1 MRQMLPRH
9 VLGNIGGQTMQ
20 IEEKDGIY
28 SMTHQIIGQIV
39 KEEDE
44 YVMNMISDY
53 VKTEQLKG
61 NFVSS
66 KIIPEGQ
73 LRHIINLGLTIFS
86 KQVDYDLHENE
97 LFEQEQYIEFLR
109 KQINEYQKEN
119 QQLKNEIMQIVGGE
133 EE

>member
-1 MRQMLPRH
+1 
-9 VLGNIGGQTMQ
+9 MQ

-44 YVMNMISDY
+44 YIMNMIEDY
-53 VKTEQLKG
+53 VKTEQHKG
-61 NFVSS
+61 KFVSA

-73 LRHIINLGLTIFS
+73 LKHILNLGMMAFA
-86 KQVDYDLHENE
+86 KQVGYNLNESE
-97 LFEQEQYIEFLR
+97 LFQQEQYIEFLR
-109 KQINEYQKEN
+109 NQLNAYQKEN
-119 QQLKNEIMQIVGGE
+119 QQLKAEIRKITGSE